1 MSKLLENKQQL
12 VHIASEVVVAI
23 GLVFYFSQKNK
34 KLMSHIEDLAQ
45 RLEEQEDIIQK
56 HDQMIQRLAAMI
68 QQQSNVNHVS
78 KPVTNEPNFY
88 PQPQKKHRSRK
99 PKTVPRSPPPSQP
112 SQSHQKPLVESLQEP
127 YPYPQ
132 EEYNEAEVY
141 SEPEESDLDAELT
154 EELGDLQE
162 DKKKD

>member
-99 PKTVPRSPPPSQP
+99 PKNVPRSPPPSQP
-112 SQSHQKPLVESLQEP
+112 LVESLLEP
-127 YPYPQ
+127 YTYPQ